1 MQKDDSIPSDGTKA
15 DSEQK
20 DEDLFVRQHRSKP
33 NVICRF
39 LSEWFRK
46 RKIRKFER
54 EFDKYYTGLLM
65 GDLYDAKIRLLT
77 KMKKDK
83 HLWLKKYLETK
94 QSGRYIWRISIH
106 RKFEQNFYGESTGRF
121 SCN

>member
-54 EFDKYYTGLLM
+54 EFEIQHINEDHS
-65 GDLYDAKIRLLT
+65 DN
-77 KMKKDK
+77 
-83 HLWLKKYLETK
+83 
-94 QSGRYIWRISIH
+94 RIANLQLI
-106 RKFEQNFYGESTGRF
+106 KENA
-121 SCN
+121 

>member
-54 EFDKYYTGLLM
+54 EFDKYYTGLLI

-94 QSGRYIWRISIH
+94 QSVPRQIDEVLSNGI
-106 RKFEQNFYGESTGRF
+106 
-121 SCN
+121 